1 MTRGCEAFDYLCNI
15 GLNYPT
21 NWTIA
26 DYERVIEP
34 SNSKESKNS
43 SGQPHTRILREGSDY
58 DSCVLAK
65 DDQII
70 SCDEDEECNVMRK
83 QTTLEDSSAT
93 CISYPLH
100 EHIV

>member
-1 MTRGCEAFDYLCNI
+1 MRVPTNNAALQCYLC
-15 GLNYPT
+15 
-21 NWTIA
+21 
-26 DYERVIEP
+26 
-34 SNSKESKNS
+34 
-43 SGQPHTRILREGSDY
+43 EGSDY

-83 QTTLEDSSAT
+83 QTTLEDSSAS